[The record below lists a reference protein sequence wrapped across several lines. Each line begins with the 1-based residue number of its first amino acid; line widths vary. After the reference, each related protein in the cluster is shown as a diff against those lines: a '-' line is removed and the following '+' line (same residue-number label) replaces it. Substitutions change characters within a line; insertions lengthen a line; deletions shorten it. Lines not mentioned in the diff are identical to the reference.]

1 MKKRGL
7 LYLAAVLF
15 AVYVFIFPQE
25 ANAHSKKSPTQ
36 KSAVQKTVSP
46 QKPAIKK
53 KSTPRK
59 HAKPLSSEA
68 ELKKLLIQKLS
79 RTFPQDELQNFFSDE
94 RLQLDRNIFL
104 PYYPKCTLAD
114 DTERD
119 HRGYFDPDCGI
130 LIRTS
135 LDRGKKYIE
144 THREEFDAAYEKY
157 GVEVEVVAAI
167 LRIETNFGGY
177 TGTRSVFNT
186 LYTRYILEARRRK
199 EALIQIEYFLRIT
212 RIGEEDPFALK
223 GSSWGAFGLPQF
235 MPYSYWHFA
244 VDGNTDGVIDLF
256 DPADAI
262 ASAANY
268 LREHGW
274 SDKEK
279 DRKNA
284 VWAYNHDYI
293 YVKAV
298 LAYFNALKKSR
309 QDTEE
314 ISSPETQQNSP

>member
-1 MKKRGL
+1 MPNLFLPKRNSKNCSSRNCRELSPRTNCKNFFLTSGCNL
-7 LYLAAVLF
+7 IETFFYP
-15 AVYVFIFPQE
+15 ITP
-25 ANAHSKKSPTQ
+25 NAHLPT
-36 KSAVQKTVSP
+36 
-46 QKPAIKK
+46 
-53 KSTPRK
+53 TPK
-59 HAKPLSSEA
+59 E
-68 ELKKLLIQKLS
+68 I
-79 RTFPQDELQNFFSDE
+79 
-94 RLQLDRNIFL
+94 I
-104 PYYPKCTLAD
+104 
-114 DTERD
+114 
-119 HRGYFDPDCGI
+119 
-130 LIRTS
+130 
-135 LDRGKKYIE
+135 
-144 THREEFDAAYEKY
+144 AAYEKY

-262 ASAANY
+262 DSAANY

>member
-130 LIRTS
+130 LTRTS
-135 LDRGKKYIE
+135 LDRGKKY
-144 THREEFDAAYEKY
+144 
-157 GVEVEVVAAI
+157 
-167 LRIETNFGGY
+167 IETNFGGY

-244 VDGNTDGVIDLF
+244 VYGNTDGVIDLF